1 MQNNDNKLTPAD
13 AQMAFHYYS
22 SFFKAWEK
30 HNQWFVIDFSKEP
43 YRTNVLGLCP
53 FFPIRLYSETV
64 FSSVI

>member
-43 YRTNVLGLCP
+43 YRTNVLGLCQIL
-53 FFPIRLYSETV
+53 FYSSL
-64 FSSVI
+64 FRDSF